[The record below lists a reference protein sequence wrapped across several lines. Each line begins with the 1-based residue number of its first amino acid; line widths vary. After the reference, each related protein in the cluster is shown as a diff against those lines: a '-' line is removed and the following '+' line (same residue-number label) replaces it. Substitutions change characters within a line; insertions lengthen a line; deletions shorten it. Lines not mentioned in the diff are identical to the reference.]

1 MESYIFRIIH
11 NQQLKEASHCSYLKH
26 WTVCLCS
33 PPSSPLPLVT
43 QLALYF
49 SDSRLRFRAYSLST
63 SPLSLNHGIW
73 LKLKLK
79 FSIH

>member
-11 NQQLKEASHCSYLKH
+11 SQVFKEASLISYLKH

-33 PPSSPLPLVT
+33 LPSSPLPLVT